1 MAQVNIRID
10 DKLKKEGELLFRR
23 LGLSF
28 SSAVSVF
35 VSQAVRE
42 KAIPFKISENR
53 AKDIT
58 LASEN
63 ALAKDW
69 LLPEEDAEWRDL

>member
-1 MAQVNIRID
+1 MAQISIRID
-10 DKLKKEGELLFRR
+10 DQLKNDGELLFRQ

-35 VSQAVRE
+35 VSQALRE
-42 KAIPFKISENR
+42 RAIPFKISESR
-53 AKDIT
+53 IDDIT
-58 LASEN
+58 LASEE

-69 LLPEEDAEWRDL
+69 LLPEEDAAWKDL